1 LETPKV
7 ILHLTSE
14 QLRLLR
20 DESIK
25 THPVEACALLFGR
38 LIDEEAVV
46 TRVVLTPNVLKSSVR
61 FEVDPQ
67 TVFNAFEQADRDGL
81 QFIGLFHS
89 HPAPASPSAVD
100 LKYMKLWGEAVW
112 LILSSGDE
120 NIAAFQMIDG
130 DVHQVALKIEEL

>member
-1 LETPKV
+1 V

>member
-1 LETPKV
+1 V

-20 DESIK
+20 DESRK

-46 TRVVLTPNVLKSSVR
+46 TRVVVVPNLLKSPVR
-61 FEVDPQ
+61 FEADPQ
-67 TVFNAFEQADRDGL
+67 TVFNTFEQADRDRL

-89 HPAPASPSAVD
+89 HPAPPCPSAVD

-120 NIAAFQMIDG
+120 NMAAFQMIDG
-130 DVHQVALKIEEL
+130 DVHEVALKIEEL